1 MNFHAQASP
10 DPIAVATAAAAD
22 ANKAAMQQAAST
34 QQIYDVPSDPSC
46 VSISMAANDY
56 WCQTSCA
63 NGPCPETMCKC
74 GVESS
79 PSPAPQEKQLALRAA
94 QASPLADPGAAAAQA
109 GAAAADLA
117 ASANAAA
124 AGAAPSW
131 SSDTS
136 CVSIA
141 PGTPDF

>member
-79 PSPAPQEKQLALRAA
+79 PSPAPQHTRVALRVA
-94 QASPLADPGAAAAQA
+94 QQPSPPPDPGAAAAQA
-109 GAAAADLA
+109 GAAA
-117 ASANAAA
+117 
-124 AGAAPSW
+124 
-131 SSDTS
+131 
-136 CVSIA
+136 
-141 PGTPDF
+141 